1 MLGVGGLGTSRD
13 GLVREDL
20 LDKVNIWVETYVK

>member
-1 MLGVGGLGTSRD
+1 MLGVGGLDTSRD

-20 LDKVNIWVETYVK
+20 HDKVNIWVETYVK